1 MDSNF
6 RLYDNEASMKRLDEY
21 LGGVAGSYE
30 EKDSLPSADAL
41 TYSNGFYANCAALFF
56 DIRNSST
63 LPSKYK
69 RPTLARIYRAF
80 ISETVAIVNAHPKA
94 RAVNIVGDCV
104 WGTFNTP
111 YKDDIDE
118 IFRCAYRTNSLMKA
132 LRYKMEKHGMAT
144 PIYAGIGMAWGRAL
158 MIKAG
163 YNGSGINDVVYM
175 GDVVNRAAH
184 LAAKGSMLFA
194 PPLMVDGDFYGNL
207 SDENK
212 GLLRYDASRGCYTGE
227 VVENG
232 METWYKENCQ

>member
-41 TYSNGFYANCAALFF
+41 TYSNGYYANCAALFV
-56 DIRNSST
+56 DIRSSST

-69 RPTLARIYRAF
+69 RPTLARIYHAF

-111 YKDDIDE
+111 YKDDIDGV
-118 IFRCAYRTNSLMKA
+118 FQCAYRTNSLLKA
-132 LRYKMEKHGMAT
+132 LRYKMEKIGMST

-175 GDVVNRAAH
+175 GDVVNRAAK
-184 LAAKGSMLFA
+184 LASQGSKPWK
-194 PPLMVDGDFYGNL
+194 PPLMVDDDFHLNL
-207 SDENK
+207 NEHNQ
-212 GLLRYDASRGCYTGE
+212 GLLTRDWSLDCYSGQ
-227 VVENG
+227 VVNSG
-232 METWYKENCQ
+232 MSEWYEENCT